1 MKSRCSALSI
11 STILLTLCLV
21 TFIPNGLRGASTWKM
36 PFLKMPPSGSIV
48 NFFIPLG
55 FMSLGLVAIGLIV
68 LWTGY
73 KNRERRAWFVML
85 IILLCF
91 IFPSEVF
98 LLLMRIHVI
107 GWRSL
112 LEFMEED
119 WTVKGWWGCF
129 MRPPL
134 SVVGIEHMPLII
146 GAESLRFL
154 VMLVALLLP
163 VKAFFWNKHT
173 PAVSHE
179 HGKQDNALPA
189 ANNNTLCNQ

>member
-1 MKSRCSALSI
+1 MKIRCTTTSISAL
-11 STILLTLCLV
+11 LLSLCLV
-21 TFIPNGLRGASTWKM
+21 TFIPDGFRGASTWNM

-48 NFFIPLG
+48 NYFIPLG

-73 KNRERRAWFVML
+73 KQNERRAWFVML

-91 IFPSEVF
+91 IFPSDVF

-112 LEFMEED
+112 LEFMEEY

-129 MRPPL
+129 MRLPL
-134 SVVGIEHMPLII
+134 SDVGIEHMPLII
-146 GAESLRFL
+146 GAELLRFL
-154 VMLVALLLP
+154 VMLFALLLP
-163 VKAFFWNKHT
+163 VKAFFWR
-173 PAVSHE
+173 P
-179 HGKQDNALPA
+179 PA
-189 ANNNTLCNQ
+189 APVKVESPNEQA

>member
-1 MKSRCSALSI
+1 
-11 STILLTLCLV
+11 
-21 TFIPNGLRGASTWKM
+21 
-36 PFLKMPPSGSIV
+36 
-48 NFFIPLG
+48 
-55 FMSLGLVAIGLIV
+55 
-68 LWTGY
+68 
-73 KNRERRAWFVML
+73 
-85 IILLCF
+85 
-91 IFPSEVF
+91 
-98 LLLMRIHVI
+98 
-107 GWRSL
+107 
-112 LEFMEED
+112 MEED

-154 VMLVALLLP
+154 VMLFALLLP